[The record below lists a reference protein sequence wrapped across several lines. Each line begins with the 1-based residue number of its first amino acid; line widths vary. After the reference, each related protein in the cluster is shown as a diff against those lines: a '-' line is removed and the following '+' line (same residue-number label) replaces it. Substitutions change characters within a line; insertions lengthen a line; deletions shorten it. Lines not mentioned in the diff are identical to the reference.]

1 MSLTDP
7 RNTSDLFSAPGDFT
21 TVDQSGDVQPLKT
34 YGILRIKVQ
43 GEDNETLDVAGN
55 MKIYLDADKVITWN
69 FFRKKNYYV
78 DQGDKPPSAL
88 LKIIKAL
95 LYLKKARALTRN
107 MISAIKTYTIFLTS

>member
-7 RNTSDLFSAPGDFT
+7 RNASDLLSAPGDFT

-43 GEDNETLDVAGN
+43 DEDNEQLDLAGD

-69 FFRKKNYYV
+69 FLER
-78 DQGDKPPSAL
+78 
-88 LKIIKAL
+88 
-95 LYLKKARALTRN
+95 
-107 MISAIKTYTIFLTS
+107 TIFTINKRCGICHIQRTKT